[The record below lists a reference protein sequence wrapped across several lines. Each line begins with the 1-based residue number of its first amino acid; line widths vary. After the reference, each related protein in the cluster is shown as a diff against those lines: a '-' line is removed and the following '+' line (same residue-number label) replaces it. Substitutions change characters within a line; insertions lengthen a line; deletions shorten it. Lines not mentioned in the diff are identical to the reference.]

1 MITTSHMLMAAFA
14 TTRPR
19 MRGFVILLGW
29 LGGFFPD
36 LPMFAMVGVS
46 RLSES
51 PVNLWRQP
59 DGLYWN
65 DPWRTLTD
73 LSHSVPIWAVLV
85 LLGWAGWRWAG
96 PRLALAGLALL
107 VFSAGALIHSVADLL
122 VHTYDAHAHFL
133 PLSDW
138 VFHSPVSYY
147 QRDHFGRE
155 FSLFELGFALVAAW
169 FLFCWFRSWTIRIAT
184 VLMVVPVVLHTGAI
198 LLRGVPA

>member
-1 MITTSHMLMAAFA
+1 MITTSHMLMGAFA

-19 MRGFVILLGW
+19 MRGFVVFLGW

-36 LPMFAMVGVS
+36 LPMFVMVGVA
-46 RLSES
+46 RMAES

-73 LSHSVPIWAVLV
+73 LSHSVPIWAVLLV
-85 LLGWAGWRWAG
+85 LGWAGWRWAG

-107 VFSAGALIHSVADLL
+107 VFSASALIHSLADLV
-122 VHTYDAHAHFL
+122 VHTHDAHAHFL

-169 FLFCWFRSWTIRIAT
+169 FLFRWFRSWTVRIAT

-198 LLRGVPA
+198 LLRGLPA

>member
-19 MRGFVILLGW
+19 MRAWMVFTGW
-29 LGGFFPD
+29 FGGLFPD
-36 LPMFAMVGVS
+36 LPMFAMVGAS
-46 RLSES
+46 RMMDA

-73 LSHSVPIWAVLV
+73 LTHSIPIWVVLA
-85 LLGWAGWRWAG
+85 LIGWFGWRRGG
-96 PRLALAGLALL
+96 PRLALAGQALL
-107 VFSAGALIHSVADLL
+107 IFAAAALLHSVADLL
-122 VHTYDAHAHFL
+122 VHTNDAHAHFL

-138 VFHSPVSYY
+138 GFHSPVSYY

-155 FSLFELGFALVAAW
+155 FSMLELGFALVATW
-169 FLFCWFRSWTIRIAT
+169 FLFRWFRSWTVRSVT
-184 VLMVVPVVLHTGAI
+184 VLTLVPVVLHTGAI
-198 LLRGVPA
+198 ILRGLPV